1 MQLRQDVAAFVG
13 AELAWLTLCPAIPR
27 VFDHLDQGIMARA
40 VIVAANV
47 LDRSG
52 PQRDPRV
59 PYLLH
64 MRPICCGMTWGLARH
79 GRLWIHPHCDRCDAF
94 SHAGYRTQL
103 SGEQVIQ
110 TDDGHIA
117 VDAGTLIHV
126 DFVPT
131 ALRAAQ
137 LTVPPA
143 LRPGRSSPQRVPR
156 ALLRR
161 TRGALTCKTSMTPLS
176 CSGTWPLVYRLNQS
190 WHPFLGRHCD
200 VPIRSALWVG
210 VW

>member
-59 PYLLH
+59 PYLLD

-79 GRLWIHPHCDRCDAF
+79 GRLWIHPIVTDAMP
-94 SHAGYRTQL
+94 SAMPATVHNL
-103 SGEQVIQ
+103 
-110 TDDGHIA
+110 
-117 VDAGTLIHV
+117 
-126 DFVPT
+126 
-131 ALRAAQ
+131 AAN
-137 LTVPPA
+137 
-143 LRPGRSSPQRVPR
+143 RSSRPTMDTLP
-156 ALLRR
+156 
-161 TRGALTCKTSMTPLS
+161 LTLGPSSMSTLFP
-176 CSGTWPLVYRLNQS
+176 P
-190 WHPFLGRHCD
+190 P
-200 VPIRSALWVG
+200 
-210 VW
+210 